1 MRIHTTSE
9 CRRCEKPFSYY
20 RTRRPRFYCRRCVKL
35 ERIDANAFFNAL
47 AAQKRRDSRE
57 AAHA

>member
-1 MRIHTTSE
+1 
-9 CRRCEKPFSYY
+9 
-20 RTRRPRFYCRRCVKL
+20 VKL

-47 AAQKRRDSRE
+47 AAQKRRESKE